1 MNALWPLLIAEFERC
16 LSGAGAPNGDG
27 AGVAARQKRIRAL
40 KSAVSVFGSSQ
51 IQALLDCCNVSAE
64 SLNPESNLA
73 IDTALAAI
81 LAATLAPDSDF
92 DSVNKLAEIEL
103 SALKNIQQENVQMD
117 QPVLERA
124 AATYATMRVSDVQI
138 PAPDQTGV
146 DARLSALFALEAS
159 QKCQQIEQILLNLEH
174 SPDRLELIVP
184 LMRAAHS
191 IKGAARAV
199 QLDAAVKLAHALEDR
214 FSQAQR
220 QGDSLNARLIELGL
234 RCNDCIN
241 ELAQAKPGAA
251 EVAARVLREMEQ
263 YRPGETAGLSVA
275 GSAQLDS
282 FAANSEQAQQPS
294 YIDINSAEPILR
306 IKASTIGEIINLS
319 VTNLVNLD
327 RLQPFAE
334 RQQRLRKQL
343 GDMARALESLSSS
356 NVSNHKRIREGQL
369 ETTQQIRQALLF
381 ARQDI
386 TRWIEEFGDYS
397 RTAQALA
404 ERSYHTAAK
413 TRLRPF
419 SEMCASYPRIVRD
432 LAKQLQKQVNFNVIG
447 AQIEVDRDVLEQLES
462 PLLHLLRNALDH
474 GIESPAHRVAAG
486 KPREGQLTLQLSYKA
501 GLLQLELSDDG
512 RGVDL
517 DAVRAKLIAQGQPE
531 SLVVSLAHEE
541 LLERLF
547 APGFS
552 TRSGVSEISGRGV
565 GLDAARLAIVATGGT
580 LRLKSEAGL
589 GSRFSIVVPI
599 SRAVTRALVVNVANE
614 LYAFPLLH
622 VVKVVRA
629 DAQDVQQVAG
639 AEYLQI
645 DGINTSLIG
654 LAEHLELGS
663 SETDSVLL
671 HVVVL
676 KAKHSTKDKTQ
687 SKTQEIQLGFLVSA
701 IVGEFDLL
709 SKPMDPRLGRVA
721 DLGGFSSLPDGSPVI
736 FIDAEDLMRNAL
748 NAPQFRRQARILS
761 GSSDVIAV
769 KKRILVADDS
779 ISVRELVRQLLKSQ
793 GYDVETAVDGVDAW
807 DKLRDNPAD
816 LVVTDVDMPRM
827 DGIELVR
834 SIKQGNQFRN
844 IPVVVVSYRDR
855 PEDRARGLE
864 ARADAYLTKNDFHE
878 DRFLQV
884 VHDLIGPASGN

>member
-1 MNALWPLLIAEFERC
+1 MNALWLLLISEFERC

-51 IQALLDCCNVSAE
+51 IHALLENCNVSAE
-64 SLNPESNLA
+64 ALTPASNRA
-73 IDTALAAI
+73 IDAALAAI

-103 SALKNIQQENVQMD
+103 FALKNIQQENAQMD

-124 AATYATMRVSDVQI
+124 AATYATARVSDVQI
-138 PAPDQTGV
+138 PAPDKTGV

-159 QKCQQIEQILLNLEH
+159 QKCQQIERILLNLEH
-174 SPDRLELIVP
+174 APDRLELIVP

-199 QLDAAVKLAHALEDR
+199 QLESAVKLAHALEDR
-214 FSQAQR
+214 FSQAQKL
-220 QGDSLNARLIELGL
+220 GDDLDARLIELGL

-251 EVAARVLREMEQ
+251 QVAASVLREMED
-263 YRPGETAGLSVA
+263 YRPGEIAQRNA
-275 GSAQLDS
+275 GSAEASADAAALDLP
-282 FAANSEQAQQPS
+282 QQPS
-294 YIDINSAEPILR
+294 YIDSEGVEPILR
-306 IKASTIGEIINLS
+306 IKASTMGEIINLS

-334 RQQRLRKQL
+334 SQQRLRKRL

-356 NVSNHKRIREGQL
+356 DTPNHRRMREGQL

-386 TRWIEEFGDYS
+386 ARWIEEFGDYS

-419 SEMCASYPRIVRD
+419 SEICASYPRIVRD
-432 LAKQLQKQVNFNVIG
+432 LAKQLQKQVNFNVLG

-474 GIESPAHRVAAG
+474 GIETPERRAAAG
-486 KPREGQLTLQLSYKA
+486 KAREGQLTLQLSYRA
-501 GLLQLELSDDG
+501 GLLQIELSDDG
-512 RGVDL
+512 CGVDL

-531 SLVVSLAHEE
+531 ALVLALATDE

-580 LRLKSEAGL
+580 LQLKSEAGV

-599 SRAVTRALVVNVANE
+599 SRAVTRALVVKVANE
-614 LYAFPLLH
+614 LYAFPLLR
-622 VVKVVRA
+622 VEKVVRA
-629 DAQDVQQVAG
+629 DAKDVLQVAG
-639 AEYLQI
+639 AEHLQI

-663 SETDSVLL
+663 SESDPVL
-671 HVVVL
+671 HVVVV
-676 KAKHSTKDKTQ
+676 KAQGSAKDRTQ
-687 SKTQEIQLGFLVSA
+687 SKTEDIQLGFLVGA
-701 IVGEFDLL
+701 IIGEFDLL

-736 FIDAEDLMRNAL
+736 FIDVEDLMRNAL
-748 NAPQFRRQARILS
+748 NAPQFRRQTRSSS
-761 GSSDVIAV
+761 GSGAIISV
-769 KKRILVADDS
+769 KKRVLVADDS

-793 GYDVETAVDGVDAW
+793 GYEVETAVDGLDAW
-807 DKLRDNPAD
+807 NKLREASAD

-834 SIKQGNQFRN
+834 SIKQDNQFKN

-855 PEDRARGLE
+855 PEDRLRGLE
-864 ARADAYLTKNDFHE
+864 ARADAYLTKSDFHE

-884 VHDLIGPASGN
+884 VHDLIGPAAGK